1 MLDVNTVHMQEWLE
15 LIAEGN
21 ENAFRQLFDAY
32 RPRIYTFLLRVTGS
46 ADVAEDAVQDIF
58 LKLWKDRTKLVQ
70 IENFNA
76 YLHRMAQNHAYSRFR
91 SLAKEALILAELKDN
106 TFSPQHPEHA
116 LVFKEVRE
124 QILDLVNQLSPQQRS
139 VFLLSRE
146 AGLRHEEIARKM
158 GITVLTVKKHM
169 SVALRT
175 LRKEIANRYSLLI
188 LLLLKY

>member
-1 MLDVNTVHMQEWLE
+1 MQEWLQ

-21 ENAFRQLFDAY
+21 EGAFRQLFDAY
-32 RPRIYTFLLRVTGS
+32 RPRMYTYLLRITGS
-46 ADVAEDAVQDIF
+46 EDVAEDSVQDIF
-58 LKLWKDRTKLVQ
+58 LKLWKDRARLAH

-76 YLHRMAQNHAYSRFR
+76 YLHRMAQNQAYSRFR

-106 TFSPQHPEHA
+106 TFSPRHPEHE

-124 QILDLVNQLSPQQRS
+124 QIIDLISQLSPQQRS

-146 AGLRHEEIARKM
+146 AGLKHEEIARKM

-175 LRKEIANRYSLLI
+175 LRKEIANGYSLLI
-188 LLLLKY
+188 LFLIKY